1 MAYFRKIPKLQSMLD
16 LFSSKENWLILVSA
30 DPDAMASAMALKRIM
45 SRKVNEADIAR
56 INVITR
62 PDNLAMIQATRLHMR
77 AYDPAMLAK
86 YDRFALVDSQ
96 PHHSPQFETISF
108 SIVIDHH
115 PLPATPPEFPYADIK
130 PEYGSNSTLLTE
142 YLYNLE
148 IRPGKLLA
156 TALQFGIKSDTMS
169 FSRKLIDAD
178 LRAYHYLARF
188 ADQALLSRITRSEF
202 HKRWLPFFAKACT
215 TLRPVGSGQ
224 FVHIGKVENPD
235 ILVGIADF
243 LTRVYEFRWVAVSGQ
258 YGDTVVVIY
267 RGDGSRDIGRLA
279 HAQFGDIGSAGGHK
293 ALARAEFPASASG
306 GTALGQFVHKRVLA
320 VPRKKIP
327 RDAAVGTQ
335 PTAGTQASGGT
346 QPPDPA
352 TPASKTPSATTEKQK

>member
-1 MAYFRKIPKLQSMLD
+1 MAYFRKIPKLQEMLD
-16 LFSSKENWLILVSA
+16 LFSTRENWLILVNA

-45 SRKVNEADIAR
+45 SRKVNDTDIAR

-96 PHHSPQFETISF
+96 PQHSPLFETVNF

-115 PLPATPPEFPYADIK
+115 PLPAAPPAFPYMDIK

-142 YLYNLE
+142 YLYNLK

-178 LRAYHYLARF
+178 LRAYHFLARF
-188 ADQALLSRITRSEF
+188 ADQAMLSRITRSEF

-215 TLRPVGSGQ
+215 SLRAVGSGQ
-224 FVHIGKVENPD
+224 FVHIGKIENPD

-243 LTRVYEFRWVAVSGQ
+243 LTRVYEFRWVAVSGL

-279 HAQFGDIGSAGGHK
+279 HAQFSDIGSAGGHR
-293 ALARAEFPASASG
+293 ALARAEFPVSAAG
-306 GTALGQFVHKRVLA
+306 GAALGTFVHKRVIA
-320 VPRKKIP
+320 VPRRKSP
-327 RDAAVGTQ
+327 HDPAASDDSAGTQ
-335 PTAGTQASGGT
+335 PSGGT
-346 QPPDPA
+346 RVADAPDAPGTPPADGA
-352 TPASKTPSATTEKQK
+352 GKQK